1 MTFRIEGFIGEDP
14 ATAEALA
21 SYLAT
26 ARGRAEVVINSP
38 GGNAFEGSACM
49 AELEAH
55 GRTRVIIRGIA
66 ASAASLIA
74 MGGAEIVM
82 HRDAML
88 MIHDP
93 SGITIGPAAAHRKNA
108 DTLDQV
114 ADTYAAAYARA
125 TGHSLARI
133 RDWMAQETWFT
144 ADEALA
150 LNFIDRI
157 EGGEGAPVALSP
169 FDFTMFTNAP
179 PRLIALAQEN
189 GWAAA

>member
-1 MTFRIEGFIGEDP
+1 MTYRIEGFIGEEP
-14 ATAEALA
+14 ATGTALA

-26 ARGRAEVVINSP
+26 ARGRAEIVINSP
-38 GGNAFEGSACM
+38 GGNAFEGAAM
-49 AELEAH
+49 LAELEAH
-55 GRTRVIIRGIA
+55 GRCTVIIRGIA

-93 SGITIGPAAAHRKNA
+93 SGMTIGPASEHRKNA

-114 ADTYAAAYARA
+114 AETYAAAYARA
-125 TGHSLARI
+125 SGHSLARI
-133 RDWMAQETWFT
+133 RAWMKEETWLD
-144 ADEALA
+144 AEQALA

-179 PRLIALAQEN
+179 PRLIALARKN
-189 GWAAA
+189 GWTAA